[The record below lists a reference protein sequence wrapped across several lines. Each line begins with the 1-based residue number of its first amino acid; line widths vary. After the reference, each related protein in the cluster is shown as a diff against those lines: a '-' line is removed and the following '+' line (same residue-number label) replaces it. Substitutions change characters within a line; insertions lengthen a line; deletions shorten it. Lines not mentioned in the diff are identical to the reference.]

1 MAHVSIHVDDEWLR
15 ILSARVSGYSPEH
28 TVLSVLRLAK
38 EQAVRDALDYNDQ
51 HGSHLPMEE
60 AAEAVASEHRSEALQ
75 RIREM
80 SAEGVFDQGATP
92 PRDTA
97 PPRTLPS

>member
-51 HGSHLPMEE
+51 HGSHLPIEE
-60 AAEAVASEHRSEALQ
+60 AVEAVASEHRSEALQ

-80 SAEGVFDQGATP
+80 SAEGAFEERPDASRGA
-92 PRDTA
+92 A
-97 PPRTLPS
+97 